1 MWDDFISS
9 QIQRT
14 NRNLFLA
21 GTAVL
26 TILGLHLA
34 ATWRDAYNFVFG
46 PFPIQSSELVSISNP
61 DAAKHYFLRVQ
72 GDKSYPTGMG
82 QLEEGS
88 SNKLRTSI
96 VALVVNKRLLL
107 VDTQKDN
114 HQLQYTGTLMAVP
127 TEVSNGLIRKWEKER
142 PDLKGAFLPFMLD
155 ATGFRTKGDNLLV
168 AAGGVGFGILGVV
181 LIGIPLRRKMQP
193 ESHPLLT
200 QLAKYGG
207 LQDVRMRIDSEMR
220 SEGGGEKFGA
230 MQVTTNWLIH
240 AAAYKTN
247 VMATRDVV
255 WAYPKVTKHY
265 HSGIPTGKTYSAIIR
280 DSKGQSVEVSGKKD
294 SVPKMMESLQRRMP
308 WVMIGFSKELEALWL
323 KEKPKF
329 FQLVEQRRAS
339 LAGATR

>member
-1 MWDDFISS
+1 MWDDFING
-9 QIQRT
+9 QIRRT
-14 NRNLFLA
+14 SRNLFLL
-21 GTAVL
+21 GGAVL
-26 TILGLHLA
+26 IILGLLLA
-34 ATWRDAYNFVFG
+34 ATWRDTYNFVFG

-61 DAAKHYFLRVQ
+61 DFPKHYFVKVQ
-72 GDKSYPTGMG
+72 GEKSFATGM
-82 QLEEGS
+82 QEVDASDHDRVRAE
-88 SNKLRTSI
+88 I
-96 VALVVNKRLLL
+96 IALVVEKRLLL
-107 VDTQKDN
+107 VKTPADN
-114 HQLQYTGTLMAVP
+114 HQVQFTGTLTAIP
-127 TEVSNGLIRKWEKER
+127 AEVSNGAVRRWNEKH
-142 PDLKGAFLPFMLD
+142 PDLKGAYLPFMLD

-168 AAGGVGFGILGVV
+168 AAGGVAFGILGLV
-181 LIGIPLRRKMQP
+181 LVGIPLRRKMQP

-207 LQDVRMRIDSEMR
+207 LQDVTMRIDSEMR

-230 MQVTTNWLIH
+230 MQITTNWLIN

-265 HSGIPTGKTYSAIIR
+265 HNGIPTGKTYSAIIR
-280 DSKGQSVEVSGKKD
+280 DSKGQSVEISGKKD

-308 WVMIGFSKELEALWL
+308 WVLTGFSKELEALWQ

-339 LAGATR
+339 LAGASR